1 VAEIVGEVEEYE
13 EDEENEED
21 VGLRVI
27 GGGRG
32 RRVGIIDVERI
43 VAGRLRRG
51 VQRRGKKAKAGW
63 GGARG
68 GG

>member
-1 VAEIVGEVEEYE
+1 VGEIVGEVEEYE
-13 EDEENEED
+13 EDEED
-21 VGLRVI
+21 VGWRVI

-32 RRVGIIDVERI
+32 MSVGIIDVERI

-51 VQRRGKKAKAGW
+51 LQRRGEKAKAGW